1 MRIKQLREKVLS
13 KPDCFINANIKIQG
27 SVFDKKRKLSDKDI
41 KTIKRMRK
49 KGISLYKIAKEF
61 NVSTF
66 IIYYHTNK
74 QCREKHLKS
83 RNGIHYGTTV
93 NYTLENRVERKRDL
107 ISSGLVDDQV
117 RRIKC

>member
-13 KPDCFINANIKIQG
+13 RSDCFINANIKIQG

-41 KTIKRMRK
+41 KTVKRMRK
-49 KGISLYKIAKEF
+49 KGVTLYEIAKKF
-61 NVSTF
+61 NVSAF
-66 IIYYHTNK
+66 IIHYHTSK

-83 RNGIHYGTTV
+83 RNGIHYGTMV
-93 NYTLENRVERKRDL
+93 IYTLENRVERKRNL